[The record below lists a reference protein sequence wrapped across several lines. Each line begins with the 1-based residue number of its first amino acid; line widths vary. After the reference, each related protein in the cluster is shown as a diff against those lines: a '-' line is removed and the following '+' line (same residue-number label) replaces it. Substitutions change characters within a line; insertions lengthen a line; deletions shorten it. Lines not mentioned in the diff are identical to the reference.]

1 MYVRRR
7 LRRAHRI
14 DAAKLCPP
22 SPGFAHPVLQTLIR
36 RNGIVG
42 LRAVGPFGGHTPGVS
57 LERFVANGVSP
68 RMMSRMLRLCGD
80 ETIESN
86 SSETRVSPLLET
98 GDIGDVCLDEADST
112 PELTTPLMRRQASV
126 FSTTCN
132 ILSVTF
138 GAIQIPYTF
147 GQMGWTLGSLG
158 LLLSSA
164 STWVSAR
171 YIGHMCLQYPR
182 EATSY
187 PAVGGL
193 AFGNHGA
200 VFVAAMQWLSY
211 FLTGAVQIGYSGASY
226 QQTMRGTRF
235 ARSLCTEGWMLV
247 TTLLMAPACFVRS
260 FTDATFLSVAVVA
273 SQLFGLAV
281 FAAQIADRG
290 TYKAADLPCYS
301 QFTSSSALAALS
313 SIAYAFG
320 GHGVLPEL
328 AREMRQPTSYYL
340 AIDVSGFGFDVLC
353 QRVANDH
360 AGGLRSGGPIVRLDW
375 HDRFLGFWQRCLCQ
389 FF

>member
-1 MYVRRR
+1 MRRW
-7 LRRAHRI
+7 LW
-14 DAAKLCPP
+14 LY
-22 SPGFAHPVLQTLIR
+22 
-36 RNGIVG
+36 
-42 LRAVGPFGGHTPGVS
+42 
-57 LERFVANGVSP
+57 
-68 RMMSRMLRLCGD
+68 GD

-86 SSETRVSPLLET
+86 SSEVRVSPLLET
-98 GDIGDVCLDEADST
+98 GDIPEVCLDNADSSS
-112 PELTTPLMRRQASV
+112 EVATPLMRREASV

-147 GQMGWTLGSLG
+147 GQMGWTWGSLG
-158 LLLSSA
+158 LFLSSA

-171 YIGHMCLQYPR
+171 YIGDMCLQYPR

-187 PAVGGL
+187 PAVGRL

-200 VFVAAMQWLSY
+200 IFVAVMQWLSY

-260 FTDATFLSVAVVA
+260 FTDATFLSIGVVA
-273 SQLFGLAV
+273 AQLFGLAV

-290 TYKAADLPCYS
+290 TYKSADLPCYS

-328 AREMRQPTSYYL
+328 AREMRQAARYYL
-340 AIDVSGFGFDVLC
+340 AIDVSHFGFDLLHH
-353 QRVANDH
+353 R
-360 AGGLRSGGPIVRLDW
+360 
-375 HDRFLGFWQRCLCQ
+375 
-389 FF
+389 